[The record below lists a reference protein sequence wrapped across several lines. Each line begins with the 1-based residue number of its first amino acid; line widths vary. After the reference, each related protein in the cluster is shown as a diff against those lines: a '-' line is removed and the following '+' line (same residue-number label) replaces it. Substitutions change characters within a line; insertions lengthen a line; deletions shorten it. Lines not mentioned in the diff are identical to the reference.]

1 MRLLNISENLVKFRH
16 EKKVTQDEVAS
27 FLGVTK
33 ASVSKWE
40 NEQSMPDIL
49 LLPQIAV
56 YFGVTVDELLGYE
69 PQLSKEQI
77 QRIYQ
82 ELAKDF
88 ASQSFEDTMEKCKSL
103 VHRYYSCFPF
113 LQQICVLWLNHFML
127 ANSQSAQREVLE
139 EISDL
144 SEHILKNCKIIEICN
159 HALSFK
165 AMVELQLGNP
175 HNVIE
180 ILEDIVRS
188 QNLSMSN
195 NSVLIQAYQMVGDT
209 DKALSSVQISIYIH
223 LLELV
228 GTSVGY
234 LAINSDNLN
243 GCEETIRRTGCVI
256 SAYNLDKLQP
266 NLAAQF
272 YYQSA
277 VVYAIYKQTDKA
289 LEMLHKFERTV
300 TYLLT
305 GDNINLHGDS
315 YFTALDSWFAQ
326 LDLGA
331 APPRDKKLIMDNA
344 VESLD
349 HPVFEA
355 MKDTEAFQKIKQNLS
370 KGRTYYE

>member
-223 LLELV
+223 LLELL

-234 LAINSDNLN
+234 LSINSDNLN

-277 VVYAIYKQTDKA
+277 AVYAIYKQTDKA

-355 MKDTEAFQKIKQNLS
+355 MKGTEAFQKIKQNLS

>member
-277 VVYAIYKQTDKA
+277 AVYAIYKQTDKA

-331 APPRDKKLIMDNA
+331 APPRDKKFIMDNA

-355 MKDTEAFQKIKQNLS
+355 MNHTEAFQKIKQNLS

>member
-1 MRLLNISENLVKFRH
+1 M
-16 EKKVTQDEVAS
+16 
-27 FLGVTK
+27 
-33 ASVSKWE
+33 
-40 NEQSMPDIL
+40 
-49 LLPQIAV
+49 
-56 YFGVTVDELLGYE
+56 
-69 PQLSKEQI
+69 
-77 QRIYQ
+77 
-82 ELAKDF
+82 
-88 ASQSFEDTMEKCKSL
+88 
-103 VHRYYSCFPF
+103 
-113 LQQICVLWLNHFML
+113 
-127 ANSQSAQREVLE
+127 
-139 EISDL
+139 
-144 SEHILKNCKIIEICN
+144 
-159 HALSFK
+159 
-165 AMVELQLGNP
+165 
-175 HNVIE
+175 
-180 ILEDIVRS
+180 
-188 QNLSMSN
+188 
-195 NSVLIQAYQMVGDT
+195 
-209 DKALSSVQISIYIH
+209 
-223 LLELV
+223 

-234 LAINSDNLN
+234 LSINSDNLN

-277 VVYAIYKQTDKA
+277 AVYAIYKQTDKA

-355 MKDTEAFQKIKQNLS
+355 MNHTEAFQKIKQNLS

>member
-144 SEHILKNCKIIEICN
+144 SEHILKDCKIIEICN
-159 HALSFK
+159 YALSFK

-180 ILEDIVRS
+180 SLEDIVRS

-234 LAINSDNLN
+234 LSINSSNLN

-277 VVYAIYKQTDKA
+277 AVYAIYKQTDKA
-289 LEMLHKFERTV
+289 LEMLHKFVHTV

-315 YFTALDSWFAQ
+315 YFTVLDSWFAQ
-326 LDLGA
+326 LDLGV

-355 MKDTEAFQKIKQNLS
+355 MKGTEAFQKIKQNLS